1 MVEWIY
7 DTERSEL
14 NTAEFWVTLEINPH
28 YLEFKTHENHIG
40 RSHKKV

>member
-7 DTERSEL
+7 DTERNEL

-28 YLEFKTHENHIG
+28 YLKFKTHENHIG